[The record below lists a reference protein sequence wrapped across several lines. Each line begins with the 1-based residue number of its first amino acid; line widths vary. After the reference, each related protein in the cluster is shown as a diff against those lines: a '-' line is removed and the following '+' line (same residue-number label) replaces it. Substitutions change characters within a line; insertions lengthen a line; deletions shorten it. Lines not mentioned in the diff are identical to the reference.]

1 MSSDPEKIC
10 PNLTEHLG
18 LCWDLNSKEMIS
30 YWLLRIGEMG
40 SSVVILILVFR
51 YAPELLKSLFL
62 FYQKHLDHK
71 LESRKQDDEMKKWE
85 REIVGKPKQKRK
97 PPS

>member
-1 MSSDPEKIC
+1 MSSDLEKMC

-18 LCWDLNSKEMIS
+18 LSWDLNSKEMIS
-30 YWLLRIGEMG
+30 YWLLRIGELG
-40 SSVVILILVFR
+40 SSVVILILFFR

-71 LESRKQDDEMKKWE
+71 LESRKQDNDMKKWE
-85 REIVGKPKQKRK
+85 REIGDKLKQKRK